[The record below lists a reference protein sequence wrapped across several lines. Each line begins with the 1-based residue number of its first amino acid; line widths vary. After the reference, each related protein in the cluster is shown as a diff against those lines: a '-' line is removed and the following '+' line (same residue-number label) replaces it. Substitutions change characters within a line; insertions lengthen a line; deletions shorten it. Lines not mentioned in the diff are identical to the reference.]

1 MARKAKPKAETITQS
16 ALRVTL
22 TMDFPVMEG
31 KQVTDIRKHLSDQ
44 DIYTIVGKYYY
55 TNIQAQSKIVQIT
68 STVPTEATPN
78 E

>member
-22 TMDFPVMEG
+22 TMDFPVTEG
-31 KQVTDIRKHLSDQ
+31 QEVTDIRKHLTEQ
-44 DIYTIVGKYYY
+44 DIYELVGNYYY

-68 STVPTEATPN
+68 STVPPEAAPN